1 MKSVFK
7 WSRFTTTKFETFY
20 RVCLGRK
27 NQRQSFV
34 VYVKDVLCLLADDAK
49 QSKLDIQ
56 LATPRGSV
64 GGLVKDAVVRR
75 VISPQDILDT
85 LSQVTW
91 PS

>member
-1 MKSVFK
+1 M
-7 WSRFTTTKFETFY
+7 
-20 RVCLGRK
+20 
-27 NQRQSFV
+27 

-85 LSQVTW
+85 LSQVGIAMCVCVCVCVCVCACMGF
-91 PS
+91 